1 MKPPR
6 TAVAL
11 LTLVTLAAG
20 CGLGTDDGSA
30 KRNNTM
36 QLQKGAERAD
46 AILQETLAAVQ
57 PELKWN
63 HGSSSDAGCTTASG
77 GSTGTASANRTI
89 LILTIVSEQRRGS
102 LLGIIERAWKDHGYK
117 ITNVNT
123 SPTFPAIFAST
134 PDGYSLSVEVA
145 GEGQFFLEAA
155 TPCLDDTGVQ
165 EPTTTPN
172 TPNRTTPYPQRPD
185 VHDGFWSATT
195 PVPTGG

>member
-6 TAVAL
+6 SAVAL
-11 LTLVTLAAG
+11 LTLVTLAG
-20 CGLGTDDGSA
+20 CGLGADDGSA
-30 KRNNTM
+30 KRKNTLP
-36 QLQKGAERAD
+36 LQQDADRAD

-63 HGSSSDAGCTTASG
+63 HGSSSNAGCTTASG
-77 GSTGTASANRTI
+77 GNTGTASANRTI

-102 LLGIIERAWKDHGYK
+102 LLGIIERAWKEHGYK

-134 PDGYSLSVEVA
+134 PGGYSLSVEVA

-172 TPNRTTPYPQRPD
+172 TPKRTTPYPQRPD